1 MVISGSDGVTFPDS
15 TTQNTTERYGFVNR
29 IINGD
34 MRIAQRGTSGTPT
47 SGGAY
52 VSVDRWNA
60 RAATSTGHTAAQSTT
75 SATGFTN
82 SLLFTTGTGAS
93 PAAGDRN
100 WLRQSIEGFNIAD
113 LAWGTA
119 NAKTITVSF
128 QVRSSLTGTFAAAI
142 VNDAGDRAWP
152 FTFTISS
159 ANTFESKSTT
169 ITGPTDGTWGSG
181 NGVGLA
187 LSFDMGC
194 GSDYEGT
201 AGQWNTSNKLTV
213 SGATKVIATSGATF
227 YITGVQL
234 EVGSV
239 ATPFERRPYGAELAL
254 CYRYY
259 YKITTTASNNVFGS
273 AFNDS
278 STVSYGLCL
287 FPVTMRTAPTA
298 IDQNGTAGDYRIR
311 VNGSNFTLSSVPA
324 FDSAS
329 PFMAI
334 VNLTTSGLTGGQAGY
349 FRASNSNGAYLG
361 WSAEL

>member
-15 TTQNTTERYGFVNR
+15 TTQNTTDRYGFVNR

-213 SGATKVIATSGATF
+213 NGATKVIATSGATF

-239 ATPFERRPYGAELAL
+239 ATPFERRPFGTELAL
-254 CYRYY
+254 CQRYCQKFGGTGVY
-259 YKITTTASNNVFGS
+259 DHIGGGFTSTTTQGNIQVP
-273 AFNDS
+273 
-278 STVSYGLCL
+278 LK
-287 FPVTMRTAPTA
+287 VTMRAAPSVT
-298 IDQNGTAGDYRIR
+298 
-311 VNGSNFTLSSVPA
+311 SSTLIVTDIQATSSVV
-324 FDSAS
+324 SS
-329 PFMAI
+329 LQI
-334 VNLTTSGLTGGQAGY
+334 VSGQTNQNIGYVTATTTGMTQYRPCFLLTDNSTSGYVIFA
-349 FRASNSNGAYLG
+349 
-361 WSAEL
+361 AEL